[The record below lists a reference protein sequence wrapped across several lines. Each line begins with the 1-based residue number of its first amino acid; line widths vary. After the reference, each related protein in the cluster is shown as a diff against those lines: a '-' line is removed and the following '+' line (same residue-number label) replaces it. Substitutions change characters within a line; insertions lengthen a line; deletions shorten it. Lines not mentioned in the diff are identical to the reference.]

1 MSGGG
6 RRNKGS
12 ANNKNEDSE
21 VEELLR
27 AAEDDMLLNLSI
39 HSHTSRSNPFDADLA
54 RRFEALKMPKPSSSS
69 NITKSPKPNKEE
81 EEKEE
86 KEERQVTTGS
96 LSSLQVDENL
106 KMILGSDLSARF
118 AALRKGSSSSS
129 SSIPSKDFQGHSGKS
144 NDHDDDEVDGDGVS
158 KKEVDKLI
166 QWAMDAARLDPSISS
181 DDDGG
186 VDDDSDID
194 EEEEEEEE
202 EEDKKKK
209 KKKKKGGIKKKK
221 E

>member
-12 ANNKNEDSE
+12 ASNKNKDSE

-39 HSHTSRSNPFDADLA
+39 NSHTSRSNPFDADLA
-54 RRFEALKMPKPSSSS
+54 RRFEALKLPKPSSSS

-81 EEKEE
+81 EE
-86 KEERQVTTGS
+86 ERQVTTGS
-96 LSSLQVDENL
+96 ISSLQVDENL
-106 KMILGSDLSARF
+106 KTILGSDLSARF

-129 SSIPSKDFQGHSGKS
+129 SSILSKDFQGHSGKS
-144 NDHDDDEVDGDGVS
+144 NDYDDDGDEDDDDEVDGDGVS

-181 DDDGG
+181 DDDVGG
-186 VDDDSDID
+186 GDDDSDID
-194 EEEEEEEE
+194 EEEEEE
-202 EEDKKKK
+202 DKKKKK